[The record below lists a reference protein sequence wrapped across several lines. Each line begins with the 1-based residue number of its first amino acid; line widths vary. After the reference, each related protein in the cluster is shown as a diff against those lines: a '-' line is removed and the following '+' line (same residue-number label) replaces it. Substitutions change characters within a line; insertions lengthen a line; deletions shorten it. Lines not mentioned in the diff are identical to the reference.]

1 MNLNDIR
8 SNRDELDKTRDALL
22 AERRKRLL
30 SRIRPG
36 VLGLLVWH
44 FGAGGEVR
52 DPAEIPIRRIEEFVA
67 KYAA

>member
-22 AERRKRLL
+22 AERRRRLL
-30 SRIRPG
+30 GRIRPG